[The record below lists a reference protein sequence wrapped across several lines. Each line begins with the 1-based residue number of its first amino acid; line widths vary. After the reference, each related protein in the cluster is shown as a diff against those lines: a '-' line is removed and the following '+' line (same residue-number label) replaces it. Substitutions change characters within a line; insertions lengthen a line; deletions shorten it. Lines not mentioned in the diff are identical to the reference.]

1 MEGGV
6 RPSRSLSG
14 DPITDELEACA
25 EILGSSF
32 HATTSADELEALLNM
47 GRLPNRR
54 PPPVLEQLDAGAE
67 GNSSGGAAA
76 AAAADLPKRNGSL
89 VDDAYLD
96 AAAGIIALAE
106 LEVNPFAEDE
116 ERVLY
121 IYIDGKTITVRHLP
135 PVVLSV
141 ALPSGYPSTPEA
153 PPFRITSNWLP
164 LKVLTTL
171 ASELEEQW
179 AEEECLFLWGE
190 HLAQRTL
197 EALQEYVEEAG
208 QAVEG
213 TDAASWGGG
222 GAVAAAPTTSATKAA
237 AAPLP
242 AAGDGEEEDAPLH
255 IDPTGSSYSFSTM
268 ASGPWEVLCTADTAA
283 AVHTALQSYH
293 GELDAKTERECQI
306 CLETPLGACFV
317 TNISCGHRSL
327 CDLCA
332 EGLCNVNIDH
342 GSIDDIQCADCGEA
356 LHNETIRSLVDPLRY
371 AKFEKFQLQR
381 AIEKMDDLA
390 PCPRCTAMAAVD
402 SNFAKCPGCMFGF
415 CVRCTEPWHEGECLN
430 LLDKAD
436 ELEARAGGAGAGA
449 GGGGRKQSHLSEQLQ
464 MRIRDLRAQAKSI
477 AAITATAVRCPGCGE
492 AIVKESGCNKM
503 CCSTCHTYFCYAC
516 LSILDKSNP
525 YGHFNTVGT
534 RCELFAGQ
542 GLRPADQGGA
552 FAPVDRNAAAPARFR
567 DARNRGIRQMELAR
581 AVAGAEGVGAVLFV
595 RCPMCKAQSAR
606 QGNANNVNCWNCFR
620 QYCAACS
627 KPLQKGKVGKHY
639 GPAGCPQHQVQIG
652 AGNQMLAAAEAA
664 VAEIEE
670 AANLPI

>member
-1 MEGGV
+1 MKV
-6 RPSRSLSG
+6 P
-14 DPITDELEACA
+14 T
-25 EILGSSF
+25 
-32 HATTSADELEALLNM
+32 
-47 GRLPNRR
+47 
-54 PPPVLEQLDAGAE
+54 
-67 GNSSGGAAA
+67 
-76 AAAADLPKRNGSL
+76 
-89 VDDAYLD
+89 
-96 AAAGIIALAE
+96 
-106 LEVNPFAEDE
+106 
-116 ERVLY
+116 
-121 IYIDGKTITVRHLP
+121 
-135 PVVLSV
+135 
-141 ALPSGYPSTPEA
+141 
-153 PPFRITSNWLP
+153 LP
-164 LKVLTTL
+164 L
-171 ASELEEQW
+171 
-179 AEEECLFLWGE
+179 GE
-190 HLAQRTL
+190 
-197 EALQEYVEEAG
+197 
-208 QAVEG
+208 
-213 TDAASWGGG
+213 GG

-381 AIEKMDDLA
+381 VRMNARTPAPTHARTCQVADLFPRRCMLTMCDSTFLCDGVQLHLHLPLHLLLRPNLTSLSKAIEKMDDLA